1 MVDLKAQPKQIEKAI
16 LSQYDEGVK
25 GRNDKIFGYL
35 IDKRLAKLQESV
47 QDFFV
52 N

>member
-1 MVDLKAQPKQIEKAI
+1 MVDLKAQPRKIDQMIMAN
-16 LSQYDEGVK
+16 YGDGVK

-47 QDFFV
+47 QDFFA

>member
-1 MVDLKAQPKQIEKAI
+1 MVDLKAQPRKIEQKI
-16 LSQYDEGVK
+16 MSTYGEGVK

-47 QDFFV
+47 QDFFA